1 MNANNTADVA
11 NAIGATMNLRIN
23 VNVFI
28 VLRINVF
35 IVIYVFLYI
44 NTS

>member
-1 MNANNTADVA
+1 MNAVITANVGIK
-11 NAIGATMNLRIN
+11 IGATTNLRIN
-23 VNVFI
+23 V
-28 VLRINVF
+28 NVF